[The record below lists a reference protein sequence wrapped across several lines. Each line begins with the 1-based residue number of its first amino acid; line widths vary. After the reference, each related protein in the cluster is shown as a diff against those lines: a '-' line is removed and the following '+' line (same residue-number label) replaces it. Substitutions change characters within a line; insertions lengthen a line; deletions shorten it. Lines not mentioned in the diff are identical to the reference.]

1 MVFSDSTY
9 SVLIVSGSTKFN
21 NVISGML
28 PVNQYYPVITVS
40 DIEEARNLFF
50 SRGFDLVILNTA
62 LPNDSSIRLAADIC
76 DKSSSGVIYLA
87 QGDYYE
93 DVRYKLMPH
102 GVLTVSK
109 PVTQT
114 ILMQTLSLACATI
127 ERMKFVMKKQ
137 ATVEEKISEMRL
149 VNKAKWML
157 IDRMHMTEPEA
168 HRFIEKKAMDDRVS
182 KREVA
187 ERIIDMYSDNH

>member
-28 PVNQYYPVITVS
+28 PINQYYPVILVS

-50 SRGFDLVILNTA
+50 GKTFDIVILNTA
-62 LPNDSSIRLAADIC
+62 HADEKGVRLAADIC
-76 DKSSSGVIYLA
+76 DKSSSGVIYLTPS
-87 QGDYYE
+87 DYY
-93 DVRYKLMPH
+93 DDINYRLLPH

-109 PVTQT
+109 PVTQAV
-114 ILMQTLSLACATI
+114 LMQAVGLASAMT
-127 ERMKFVMKKQ
+127 ERMKSLIKKQ
-137 ATVEEKISEMRL
+137 TTVEEKMTEMRL

-187 ERIIDMYSDNH
+187 ERIIERYSDSP